1 MSFFLNGT
9 AAGRRLIGRRAVL
22 KSVPVNHEGPGES
35 PGAHLPSGQS
45 FDDIYTRYFPFVWR
59 CLRGL
64 GLARGALDDAAQ
76 DVFLVVHRQL
86 AGFRGESSPQTWLYG
101 IARHV
106 AANHQR
112 RNQRKQAPR
121 RPRLGDRARPD
132 RPAHPDP
139 GPHERAADA
148 QAAAF
153 VETFVAGLDAKRR
166 DIFILAVLE
175 EMTIPEA
182 AAALSIPV
190 NTAYTRLRA
199 VRAEFE
205 RALGRHRP

>member
-1 MSFFLNGT
+1 
-9 AAGRRLIGRRAVL
+9 L
-22 KSVPVNHEGPGES
+22 KSVPLNHDGPRES
-35 PGAHLPSGQS
+35 PGAHPQSAQS
-45 FDDIYTRYFPFVWR
+45 FDDIYARYFPFVWR

-64 GLARGALDDAAQ
+64 GVPREALDDAAQ
-76 DVFLVVHRQL
+76 DAFLVVHRQL

-106 AANHQR
+106 ASNHQR
-112 RNQRKQAPR
+112 RSRRKQAPLE
-121 RPRLGDRARPD
+121 PLVAE
-132 RPAHPDP
+132 PAHPDP

-148 QAAAF
+148 EAAAF
-153 VETFVAGLDAKRR
+153 VEAFVAGLDEKRR

-175 EMTIPEA
+175 EMTIPEV
-182 AAALSIPV
+182 AAALSVPV

-205 RALGRHRP
+205 RALERHRP

>member
-1 MSFFLNGT
+1 M
-9 AAGRRLIGRRAVL
+9 
-22 KSVPVNHEGPGES
+22 KSVPLNHEGPRET
-35 PGAHLPSGQS
+35 PGAQHPSAHG
-45 FDDIYTRYFPFVWR
+45 FDDVYTRYFPFVWR

-64 GLARGALDDAAQ
+64 GVPRGGLDDAAQ

-106 AANHQR
+106 ASNHQR
-112 RNQRKQAPR
+112 RDRRKQAPLE
-121 RPRLGDRARPD
+121 PLVTE
-132 RPAHPDP
+132 PAHPDP
-139 GPHERAADA
+139 GPHERAEDA
-148 QAAAF
+148 EAAAF
-153 VETFVAGLDAKRR
+153 VESFVAGLDEKRR
-166 DIFILAVLE
+166 DVFILAALE
-175 EMTIPEA
+175 EMTIPEV

>member
-1 MSFFLNGT
+1 LKLVPLN
-9 AAGRRLIGRRAVL
+9 
-22 KSVPVNHEGPGES
+22 PDGPQES
-35 PGAHLPSGQS
+35 PSAQSQSAQS
-45 FDDIYTRYFPFVWR
+45 FDEVYGRYFRFVWR

-64 GLARGALDDAAQ
+64 GVPRGALDDAIQ

-86 AGFRGESSPQTWLYG
+86 AGFRGESSAETWLYG

-106 AANHQR
+106 ASNHQR
-112 RNQRKQAPR
+112 QVRRKQAPLE
-121 RPRLGDRARPD
+121 PLVSEP
-132 RPAHPDP
+132 PHPDP

-148 QAAAF
+148 EAAAF
-153 VETFVAGLDAKRR
+153 VEAFVAGLDEKRR

-175 EMTIPEA
+175 EMTIPEV

-199 VRAEFE
+199 VRADFE
-205 RALGRHRP
+205 RALERHRP

>member
-1 MSFFLNGT
+1 
-9 AAGRRLIGRRAVL
+9 L
-22 KSVPVNHEGPGES
+22 KSVPLNHDGPQKS
-35 PGAHLPSGQS
+35 SSAHPQGAPS
-45 FDDIYTRYFPFVWR
+45 FDDIYTHYFPFVWR

-64 GLARGALDDAAQ
+64 GVPRGALDDAAQ

-86 AGFRGESSPQTWLYG
+86 AGFRGESSPETWLYG

-106 AANHQR
+106 ASNQQR
-112 RNQRKQAPR
+112 WARRKQAPLE
-121 RPRLGDRARPD
+121 PLVSE
-132 RPAHPDP
+132 PAHPDP
-139 GPHERAADA
+139 GPHERVADA
-148 QAAAF
+148 EAAAF
-153 VETFVAGLDAKRR
+153 VEAFVAGLDDKRR

-175 EMTIPEA
+175 EMTIPEV

-205 RALGRHRP
+205 RAIGRHRP

>member
-1 MSFFLNGT
+1 
-9 AAGRRLIGRRAVL
+9 L
-22 KSVPVNHEGPGES
+22 KSVPLNHDGPPES
-35 PGAHLPSGQS
+35 RGAPPPGAHS
-45 FDDIYTRYFPFVWR
+45 FDDIYARYFPFVWR

-64 GLARGALDDAAQ
+64 GLPRGALDDAAQ

-86 AGFRGESSPQTWLYG
+86 AGFRGESSTQTWLYG

-112 RNQRKQAPR
+112 RAKRKQAPLE
-121 RPRLGDRARPD
+121 PLVTEPE
-132 RPAHPDP
+132 HPDP
-139 GPHERAADA
+139 GPHEQAADA
-148 QAAAF
+148 EAAAF
-153 VETFVAGLDAKRR
+153 VEGFVAGLDDKRR

-175 EMTIPEA
+175 EMTIPEV

-199 VRAEFE
+199 VRAKFE
-205 RALGRHRP
+205 QALGRHRP

>member
-1 MSFFLNGT
+1 
-9 AAGRRLIGRRAVL
+9 L
-22 KSVPVNHEGPGES
+22 KSVPLNHVGPQQS
-35 PGAHLPSGQS
+35 PGAQPESARS
-45 FDDIYTRYFPFVWR
+45 FDDVYARHLPFVWR

-64 GLARGALDDAAQ
+64 GVPRGSLDDAAQ

-106 AANHQR
+106 ASNHQR
-112 RNQRKQAPR
+112 RAKRKQAPLE
-121 RPRLGDRARPD
+121 PLVAE
-132 RPAHPDP
+132 PAHPDP
-139 GPHERAADA
+139 GPHEHAADA
-148 QAAAF
+148 EAAAF
-153 VETFVAGLDAKRR
+153 VETFVAGLDDKRR

-175 EMTIPEA
+175 EMTIPEV

-199 VRAEFE
+199 VRADFE

>member
-1 MSFFLNGT
+1 ME
-9 AAGRRLIGRRAVL
+9 RRAVL
-22 KSVPVNHEGPGES
+22 KSVPLNPDGPQES
-35 PGAHLPSGQS
+35 PSAQSPCARS
-45 FDDIYTRYFPFVWR
+45 FDDVYGRYFPFVWR

-64 GLARGALDDAAQ
+64 GVPAGALDDAIQ

-86 AGFRGESSPQTWLYG
+86 AGFRGESTAQTWLYG

-106 AANHQR
+106 ASNHQR
-112 RNQRKQAPR
+112 QARRKQAPLE
-121 RPRLGDRARPD
+121 PLVSE
-132 RPAHPDP
+132 PAHPDP

-148 QAAAF
+148 EAAAF
-153 VETFVAGLDAKRR
+153 VEAYVAGLDERRR

-175 EMTIPEA
+175 EMTIPEV

-199 VRAEFE
+199 VRADFE
-205 RALGRHRP
+205 RALERHRP

>member
-1 MSFFLNGT
+1 MK
-9 AAGRRLIGRRAVL
+9 GRPVL
-22 KSVPVNHEGPGES
+22 KAAPRNPGDSS
-35 PGAHLPSGQS
+35 PEPRTGERRPPAVAPETFDS
-45 FDDIYTRYFPFVWR
+45 FDDLYDRHFPFVWR

-64 GLARGALDDAAQ
+64 GVPTAGLDDAAQ

-86 AGFRGESSPQTWLYG
+86 PGFRGQSSAQTWLFG

-112 RNQRKQAPR
+112 RARRKQAPLE
-121 RPRLGDRARPD
+121 PLVAEP
-132 RPAHPDP
+132 PHPDP

-148 QAAAF
+148 EAAAF
-153 VETFVAGLDAKRR
+153 VEAFLAGLDRKKR
-166 DIFILAVLE
+166 DLFILAVLE

-182 AAALSIPV
+182 AAALSIPL

-199 VRAEFE
+199 VRADFE
-205 RALGRHRP
+205 RALARHER